1 MNDSFGKQI
10 TVGMVVEISNA
21 FFATQN
27 GMFVVEN
34 VYSNGDCYLCKLTS
48 RMTKTKQTLGLPLR
62 SYLNDAHKNR
72 LAREHNEVHAKIQV
86 LCPYVEPE
94 KKPVSNEVKI
104 LKKGIRKGE
113 NYCPCFYWKNNDGS
127 ITIYSRQYNTHI
139 PREIGLV
146 RNDSDSM
153 TDYFETDSCRVTP
166 DNPYYKVILKKVFG
180 E

>member
-27 GMFVVEN
+27 GMFVVES
-34 VYSNGDCYLCKLTS
+34 VYDNGGCYLTKLTS
-48 RMTKTKQTLGLPLR
+48 RMTKTKHTLGLPLR
-62 SYLNDAHKNR
+62 AYTNDSYKNYQ
-72 LAREHNEVHAKIQV
+72 ANKHNAENAKIQV

-94 KKPVSNEVKI
+94 KKAVSNEVKI

-113 NYCPCFYWKNNDGS
+113 NYCPCFYNKNSDGS

-139 PREIGLV
+139 PREIGNV
-146 RNDSDSM
+146 RNESDSM
-153 TDYFETDSCRVTP
+153 TDYFETDSCTVTP
-166 DNPYYKVILKKVFG
+166 DNPYYKVILNKVFG